1 MGIQIPNDCLSAID
15 QFPTNIDQ
23 AQRLFEVGIPAS
35 CLLRPL
41 NAELDRLEAENEKGT
56 KFQRIRLDVEAFFRN
71 GGIFL

>member
-23 AQRLFEVGIPAS
+23 EQRLFEVGIPAS

-41 NAELDRLEAENEKGT
+41 NAELDRLEAKNEKGT
-56 KFQRIRLDVEAFFRN
+56 NFSSNSRVLKKQKRVFKS
-71 GGIFL
+71 